1 MPKAKATIVA
11 DTPEMKRL
19 ASNTKIQSN
28 VQYHAEFEANKAKF
42 TSVTDDPESKRLAA
56 NSKVQSNISYHGL
69 VEQKEQQE
77 KKRSV
82 IDEGPPSVPNVG
94 EFIHPTHWVKIPTF
108 VKKVDFD
115 EKLVKTTNFCPL
127 HFYDQGFSHLCA
139 RGWSNL
145 KLNSLIPVH
154 HSDMFT
160 VFVRPQ
166 IEKAVAR
173 EAFSPSMGSFYH
185 GFSRTW
191 FDGKLL

>member
-42 TSVTDDPESKRLAA
+42 TTVADDPESKRLAA

-94 EFIHPTHWVKIPTF
+94 EFIHHRPSYHNPAKIAIIVQKFILTETCQNCLF
-108 VKKVDFD
+108 FRFGIFA
-115 EKLVKTTNFCPL
+115 L
-127 HFYDQGFSHLCA
+127 
-139 RGWSNL
+139 R
-145 KLNSLIPVH
+145 VH
-154 HSDMFT
+154 
-160 VFVRPQ
+160 V
-166 IEKAVAR
+166 
-173 EAFSPSMGSFYH
+173 
-185 GFSRTW
+185 
-191 FDGKLL
+191 

>member
-1 MPKAKATIVA
+1 MLNETFSMIFKHRVFIFVYRHVPKAKATIVA

-94 EFIHPTHWVKIPTF
+94 EFIHHHPYLHIGSKF
-108 VKKVDFD
+108 LLLSKKSIFMKNYV
-115 EKLVKTTNFCPL
+115 
-127 HFYDQGFSHLCA
+127 G
-139 RGWSNL
+139 
-145 KLNSLIPVH
+145 
-154 HSDMFT
+154 SD
-160 VFVRPQ
+160 
-166 IEKAVAR
+166 
-173 EAFSPSMGSFYH
+173 
-185 GFSRTW
+185 
-191 FDGKLL
+191 LLSI

>member
-1 MPKAKATIVA
+1 MYDSCIFILTICKAQNTICYIDHDFFFDLCRHVPKAKATIVA

-94 EFIHPTHWVKIPTF
+94 EFIHHHPYQHIRSKFQFLFKKSILTHCSKSSFF
-108 VKKVDFD
+108 VQKFNFDFTRKLSIFLS
-115 EKLVKTTNFCPL
+115 EKLMKML
-127 HFYDQGFSHLCA
+127 
-139 RGWSNL
+139 
-145 KLNSLIPVH
+145 
-154 HSDMFT
+154 
-160 VFVRPQ
+160 
-166 IEKAVAR
+166 
-173 EAFSPSMGSFYH
+173 
-185 GFSRTW
+185 W
-191 FDGKLL
+191 FWTF

>member
-1 MPKAKATIVA
+1 MYLYFDDLQCNLQITEKMDHFSYFIVVFRHVPKAKATIVA

-94 EFIHPTHWVKIPTF
+94 EFIHHHPYQHIGSKF
-108 VKKVDFD
+108 LLLSKKSISM
-115 EKLVKTTNFCPL
+115 KTC
-127 HFYDQGFSHLCA
+127 D
-139 RGWSNL
+139 
-145 KLNSLIPVH
+145 LNVVQKCEFNEI
-154 HSDMFT
+154 F
-160 VFVRPQ
+160 
-166 IEKAVAR
+166 E
-173 EAFSPSMGSFYH
+173 
-185 GFSRTW
+185 FSR
-191 FDGKLL
+191 GKSRENRI